1 MEKSDPLPPIAVLAG
16 GQATRLWPLT
26 ATIPKS
32 MIEVAG
38 EPFISHQLRLLVRQ
52 GIKKIVLCC
61 GIMGEQIEDFVGAGA
76 AYGCRIR
83 YSWDGEKPLGTGGAL
98 RRALPMLGDRFL
110 VTYGDSY
117 LTTQFRPV
125 YEGFVRA
132 GRPALMTVFRNEGR
146 WDTSNIEFS
155 DGEIRCYDKVNRTP
169 RMHYIDYGL
178 SVLESGAIAG
188 WRADDVFDL
197 ADVFRD
203 LLQKRAL
210 AGYEVRERF
219 FEIGSPS
226 GLAEAN
232 AFLAPNKSE
241 SACAHRNSS

>member
-1 MEKSDPLPPIAVLAG
+1 LPPIAVLAG

-38 EPFISHQLRLLVRQ
+38 EPFIAHQLRLLVRQ
-52 GIKKIVLCC
+52 GTKEVVLCC
-61 GIMGEQIEDFVGAGA
+61 GIMGEQIEDFVGDGA
-76 AYGCRIR
+76 AYGCRVR

-98 RRALPMLGDRFL
+98 RRALPLLGDRFL

-117 LTTQFRPV
+117 LTTQFQPI
-125 YEGFVRA
+125 YEAFLKA
-132 GRPALMTVFRNEGR
+132 GRLALMTVFRNEGR

-155 DGEIRCYDKVNRTP
+155 DGEIRRYDKINRTP
-169 RMHYIDYGL
+169 TMHYIDYGL
-178 SVLESGAIAG
+178 SVLEANAIAN
-188 WRADDVFDL
+188 WRARDVFDL

-203 LLQKRAL
+203 LLQKGAL

-219 FEIGSPS
+219 FEIGSPR

-232 AFLAPNKSE
+232 AFLAMNKSE
-241 SACAHRNSS
+241 GACAHRNTS